1 MEEEVKQEESKKKGI
16 IAIISVIL
24 LLLIAG
30 VIYYC
35 LSYTSTEAL
44 FKRVIG
50 KTINSYQESIMGK
63 DYNTL
68 DTTVGLN
75 VEVAPKE
82 TNEDIEKIFDLIKS
96 LKFELNTQIDKEQEM
111 MNVKLN
117 ASTVSEK
124 EDLLNAEVFMDVKEE
139 KGYLYLKDFYD
150 KYIETEVTDDS
161 FDDLKE
167 VFENMYTKE
176 QKDSVKKSTD
186 IIVKEFKGIVKEEY
200 CSSEKQEII
209 INGKKVNAKKNT
221 ISMTVNQL
229 TGEIVTV
236 LNNLKNNEQFIN
248 CYKDKDE
255 IKNTLDRYIEKLEQ
269 DQGLYE
275 DDLIKMSIYFTGI
288 SQKIVRFDIEMI
300 EENEVIAIVEVTKE
314 DKENYEFRIKVDEQ
328 EITGTM
334 KITQKDKNSMVGKIQ
349 INIPEF
355 GEVTVN
361 IDVNNK
367 FDTIIDTVDTNN
379 VIKEE
384 EITEN
389 DVIEILEKF
398 QASKLY
404 EIVNETSGG
413 MLDMFFNTSNN
424 S

>member
-1 MEEEVKQEESKKKGI
+1 
-16 IAIISVIL
+16 
-24 LLLIAG
+24 
-30 VIYYC
+30 
-35 LSYTSTEAL
+35 
-44 FKRVIG
+44 
-50 KTINSYQESIMGK
+50 
-63 DYNTL
+63 
-68 DTTVGLN
+68 
-75 VEVAPKE
+75 
-82 TNEDIEKIFDLIKS
+82 
-96 LKFELNTQIDKEQEM
+96 M

-361 IDVNNK
+361 IDINNK